1 MNETRPVK
9 ASGVATYHCDTCKV
23 ECPSGER
30 PSVERHSVKRPGVER
45 HSGFTLIELLTV
57 LAITLVLLAI
67 AYPGYATYVVKARR
81 VEAQAAL
88 LELMHKQE
96 RYFTQHNTYVAFSAD
111 AVEPEAKRFRW
122 WSGADAA
129 SSGYELR
136 GEACPDQ
143 PIERCIVIKAVP
155 GTDRVDASFRDA
167 SCQTLTL
174 TSTGAHSADGPDPGC
189 WP

>member
-1 MNETRPVK
+1 MRRWSIK
-9 ASGVATYHCDTCKV
+9 AC
-23 ECPSGER
+23 R
-30 PSVERHSVKRPGVER
+30 RKRAG
-45 HSGFTLIELLTV
+45 GFTLIELLTV

-67 AYPGYATYVVKARR
+67 VYPGYATYVVKARR

-88 LELMHKQE
+88 LELMQKQE

-111 AVEPEAKRFRW
+111 ALAPEAKRFRW

-136 GEACPDQ
+136 GEACPLQ
-143 PIERCIVIKAVP
+143 PINRCIAIKAVP

-174 TSTGAHSADGPDPGC
+174 TSTGAHSADGPDPRC

>member
-1 MNETRPVK
+1 MNKICRCNLCRIGT
-9 ASGVATYHCDTCKV
+9 ASIATGRTTTGCLTTGRIT
-23 ECPSGER
+23 SGR
-30 PSVERHSVKRPGVER
+30 TSRHR
-45 HSGFTLIELLTV
+45 GFTLIEMLTV

-111 AVEPEAKRFRW
+111 AAEPEAKRFRW

-136 GEACPDQ
+136 GEACPNQ
-143 PIERCIVIKAVP
+143 PISRCIAIKALP

-174 TSTGAHSADGPDPGC
+174 TSTGAHSSDGPDPRC